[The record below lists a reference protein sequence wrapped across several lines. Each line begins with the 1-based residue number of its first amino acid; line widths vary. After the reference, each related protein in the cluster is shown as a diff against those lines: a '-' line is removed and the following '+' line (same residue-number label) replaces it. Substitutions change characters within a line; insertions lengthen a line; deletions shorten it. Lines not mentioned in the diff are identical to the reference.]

1 MKLYIAIY
9 NGDVFLNKNVD
20 YEVFSEQQIE
30 ELEKFYDSIYDYF
43 DNHSTVAFIPALEE
57 NIKKL
62 EEIVAALKYISSHQK
77 L

>member
-9 NGDVFLNKNVD
+9 NGDVFLNQNVD
-20 YEVFSEQQIE
+20 YEVFSGQEIE

-43 DNHSTVAFIPALEE
+43 DNHSTVAYIPALEE

-62 EEIVAALKYISSHQK
+62 EEIVEALKFINSIEK
-77 L
+77 